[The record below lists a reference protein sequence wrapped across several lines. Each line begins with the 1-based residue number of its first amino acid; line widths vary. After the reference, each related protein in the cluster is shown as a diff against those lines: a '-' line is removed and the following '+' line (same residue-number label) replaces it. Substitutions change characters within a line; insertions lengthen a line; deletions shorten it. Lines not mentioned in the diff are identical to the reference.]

1 MTQETQVSTQK
12 PQTPIQSMYSF
23 FESKRDMIIKGL
35 TSDISPDKFMA
46 TCYNLLLINPD
57 IAKCDKMTVLNA
69 VNRSAQMGL
78 SPDPIRGES
87 YFIPR
92 KNACTFQIGYKGLI
106 KMAIASG
113 AIKMIQCFAVHEN
126 EHLVMRAGE
135 KPDYIISRGDKG
147 ELEGFLCLAK
157 LNEIDWDFE
166 YMTVSEINRI
176 RDNFK
181 ATDFVWSKNYNE
193 MAKKTVIKRLL
204 KRIPNVDCYDDSDG
218 IINITPDNQEQPTS
232 RFKPLDIVN
241 QTQEHAPERPLADI
255 EGDIANCQT
264 NDDLNAL
271 YKANADHSLVTDII
285 KACTTRK
292 AEILAQE
299 TQETQEIDYDTETG
313 EIVDAEP
320 QEVPTTQE
328 KGLF

>member
-1 MTQETQVSTQK
+1 MTQETQVTTQE
-12 PQTPIQSMYSF
+12 PQSPIKSMYSF

-57 IAKCDKMTVLNA
+57 IAKCDKITVLNA

-78 SPDPIRGES
+78 SPDPIRGEA

-126 EHLVMRAGE
+126 EHLIMRAGE
-135 KPDYIISRGDKG
+135 KPDYIISRGDRG

-157 LNEIDWDFE
+157 LNETDWDFE
-166 YMTVSEINRI
+166 YMTVAEINRI

-181 ATDFVWSKNYNE
+181 ATDGVWAKNYNE

-218 IINITPDNQEQPTS
+218 MVNITPENQESDNKP
-232 RFKPLDIVN
+232 RFKSLDIIE
-241 QTQEHAPERPLADI
+241 QTQEQTPERPLTDIQADI
-255 EGDIANCQT
+255 KNCQT
-264 NDDLNAL
+264 SDELTAL
-271 YKANADHSLVTDII
+271 YKANVNHSLVTKII
-285 KACTTRK
+285 QSCTERK
-292 AEILAQE
+292 AEILL
-299 TQETQEIDYDTETG
+299 TQQADYDAETG
-313 EIVDAEP
+313 EIIDADTQQP
-320 QEVPTTQE
+320 QPTTD
-328 KGLF
+328 GRIF

>member
-1 MTQETQVSTQK
+1 MTQETQVATQK

-23 FESKRDMIIKGL
+23 FESKREMIIKGL

-113 AIKMIQCFAVHEN
+113 AIKIIQCFAVHEN
-126 EHLVMRAGE
+126 EHLIMRAGE
-135 KPDYIISRGDKG
+135 KPDYIISRGDRG

-157 LNEIDWDFE
+157 LGENEWDFE

-218 IINITPDNQEQPTS
+218 MVNITPDNQESECKP
-232 RFKPLDIVN
+232 RFKSLDIVE
-241 QTQEHAPERPLADI
+241 QPQEQAPERPLVDI
-255 EGDIANCQT
+255 EVDIKKCQT
-264 NDDLNAL
+264 SDELIAL
-271 YKANADHSLVTDII
+271 YKASLNHSLVTKII
-285 KACTTRK
+285 QLCTERK
-292 AEILAQE
+292 AEILAQQ
-299 TQETQEIDYDTETG
+299 TDYDADTG
-313 EIVDAEP
+313 EVIEAEL
-320 QEVPTTQE
+320 QEAQPTTDG
-328 KGLF
+328 GLF

>member
-1 MTQETQVSTQK
+1 MTQETQVTT
-12 PQTPIQSMYSF
+12 QTPIQSMYSF
-23 FESKRDMIIKGL
+23 FESKREMIVKGL

-135 KPDYIISRGDKG
+135 KPDYIISRGEKG

-157 LNEIDWDFE
+157 LNETDWDFE
-166 YMTVSEINRI
+166 YMTVAEINRI

-218 IINITPDNQEQPTS
+218 IINITPDNQEQTPTS

-241 QTQEHAPERPLADI
+241 QTQEQAPERPLADI
-255 EGDIANCQT
+255 ECDILNCQT
-264 NDDLNAL
+264 GDELTAL
-271 YKANADHSLVTDII
+271 YKANVNHSMITVII
-285 KACTTRK
+285 QRCTTRK
-292 AEILAQE
+292 AEILLQE
-299 TQETQEIDYDTETG
+299 QNQEQQPVDYDTETG
-313 EIVDAEP
+313 EIVDVEP
-320 QEVPTTQE
+320 QPTTQE

>member
-1 MTQETQVSTQK
+1 MTQETQVATQK

-23 FESKRDMIIKGL
+23 FESKRDIIIKGL

-57 IAKCDKMTVLNA
+57 VAKCDKMTVLNA

-78 SPDPIRGES
+78 SPDPIRGEA

-135 KPDYIISRGDKG
+135 KPDYIISRGEKG

-157 LNEIDWDFE
+157 MNENDWDFE
-166 YMTVSEINRI
+166 YMTVAEINRI

-181 ATDFVWSKNYNE
+181 ATDYVWSKNYNE

-218 IINITPDNQEQPTS
+218 MIDVTSDNQEQPTAP
-232 RFKPLDIVN
+232 RFKPLDIVSK
-241 QTQEHAPERPLADI
+241 TQEQTPEIPLDEIENDI
-255 EGDIANCQT
+255 LKCQT
-264 NDDLNAL
+264 NEELNAL
-271 YKANADHSLVTDII
+271 YKANVNHSKVTDII
-285 KACTTRK
+285 QLCTKRK
-292 AEILAQE
+292 AEILLQE
-299 TQETQEIDYDTETG
+299 QQPVDYDTETG

-320 QEVPTTQE
+320 QPTTQE